1 MKKGRGIS
9 GVFKHKLKPLPW
21 PLLLVFLFLTA
32 AIAVSGY
39 FYYQKQKKDV
49 FHEQIAQLQAIAELK
64 AANIQHW
71 LGERMGDARLI
82 AENRILTTEL
92 LAFLRD
98 RSAGPRRESILGW
111 MESLRN
117 NYHYQNVLLLDGSG
131 EMVLALAG
139 LYPVIGSE
147 GLELMEAV
155 RHRKE
160 AVFSD
165 LHRSEKIP
173 LLHLD
178 VAVPLL
184 APDTVDGFVFLRID
198 PADFLYPMIQS
209 WSTPSPSAETLLVRR
224 EGNTVLYL
232 NELRHRKNTALNLRF
247 PLTAAGLPAAQAVLG
262 KTGAF
267 SGRDY
272 RGIAVWSVI
281 TPVPDSPWF
290 IVAKIDREEI
300 ERPIH
305 RSAMAI
311 FLGTLSLILAAALL
325 ILFMWQRQNTHL
337 RLRQLEVE
345 NQKQALVQH
354 FDYLTRYANDII
366 LLCDEKGNIL
376 EVNERAMV
384 AYGFSRK
391 MLLKMNIR
399 DLRIPEERNKLDE
412 QIKTAESPLGMLF
425 ETFHQR
431 KDGSVFPVEVSA
443 RIIAVNDKK
452 YFQSIVRDISERKR
466 ADERLRENETF
477 LNSIIE
483 QSPLAMWI
491 SNNQGTLIR
500 INRACC
506 ELLQIREDEVIGK
519 YNILQDS
526 IVEAQG
532 LLPLVRKVFENGETV
547 RFEIIYDS
555 TQLQNLE
562 LSRKVS
568 LILDTTVF
576 PIKDIHGRVTHAVIQ
591 NMNISERKRAEEAL
605 RNSENKFSKAFHV
618 SPDVLV
624 ISRFA
629 DGLIIE
635 VNGSWGRLFGYSREE
650 VIGRNSL
657 EMGLFANPADRQN
670 LAAQLQEQNFV
681 HDFEAEIKCKSG
693 EVRQVTLSVGTIEID
708 SEPYLLTIIHDIT
721 KRKQAESQLNEQI
734 AELQRWHKATLG
746 RETRILDLKR
756 EVNEL
761 LGQAGQRQRYP
772 SAESQDKK
780 EK

>member
-1 MKKGRGIS
+1 MTRGRGIS
-9 GVFKHKLKPLPW
+9 GVFQNRLKPLPW
-21 PLLLVFLFLTA
+21 PLLLVFLLLTVG
-32 AIAVSGY
+32 ISTSGY
-39 FYYQKQKKDV
+39 IFYNKQKKDIYR
-49 FHEQIAQLQAIAELK
+49 EQTANLRAVADLK
-64 AANIQHW
+64 ANEISRW
-71 LGERMGDARLI
+71 INERLGDAGLI
-82 AENRILTTEL
+82 AENRILTAEL
-92 LAFLRD
+92 LTFLRD
-98 RSAGPRRESILGW
+98 RSAGPRQESIRGW

-117 NYHYQNVLLLDGSG
+117 NYHYQNVLLLDWSG
-131 EMVLALAG
+131 EVVFALARP
-139 LYPVIGSE
+139 YPVIDSA
-147 GLELMEAV
+147 GLDLMEAV
-155 RHRKE
+155 RRRKE
-160 AVFSD
+160 AVISD
-165 LHRSEKIP
+165 LHRLAKMACP
-173 LLHLD
+173 YLD
-178 VAVPLL
+178 VVAPLL
-184 APDTVDGFVFLRID
+184 AADTVAGFVLLRID
-198 PADFLYPMIQS
+198 PAEFLYPMIQS
-209 WSTPSPSAETLLVRR
+209 WPTPSPSAETLLVHR
-224 EGNTVLYL
+224 EGNEVVYL
-232 NELRHRKNTALNLRF
+232 NELRHRQNTALNLRF
-247 PLTAAGLPAAQAVLG
+247 PLTATGLPATKVVLG
-262 KTGAF
+262 KQGVVA
-267 SGRDY
+267 GIDY
-272 RGIAVWSVI
+272 LDVPVLAAVR
-281 TPVPDSPWF
+281 PVASSSWF
-290 IVAKIDREEI
+290 IVAKIDQEEV
-300 ERPIH
+300 ERPLR
-305 RSAMAI
+305 RSALAI
-311 FLGTLSLILAAALL
+311 FLVALSLVLAAALL
-325 ILFMWQRQNTHL
+325 ILFLWQRQNTRF
-337 RLRQLEVE
+337 RLRQLEAE
-345 NQKQALVQH
+345 SQKQALVQH

-366 LLCDEKGNIL
+366 LLCDEKGDIL
-376 EVNERAMV
+376 EANERAV
-384 AYGFSRK
+384 VTYGYGQEA
-391 MLLKMNIR
+391 LLKMNLL
-399 DLRIPEERNKLDE
+399 DLRGPGEQDKLAGQMRQTEEWQGL
-412 QIKTAESPLGMLF
+412 LF
-425 ETFHQR
+425 ETTHQK
-431 KDGSVFPVEVSA
+431 KDGSAFPVEISA
-443 RIIAVNDKK
+443 RAIAVDDKK

-693 EVRQVTLSVGTIEID
+693 EVRQVTLSVETIEID